1 MILHAGNV
9 FNYFFKAMKLLKE
22 EVKQIE
28 KYFQE
33 GKDKLVKCHKIQTEL
48 LTEEAN
54 GNEIPYSI
62 ILNHAQ
68 DHLTLAINWERM
80 VQLELSN
87 LS

>member
-1 MILHAGNV
+1 M
-9 FNYFFKAMKLLKE
+9 
-22 EVKQIE
+22 
-28 KYFQE
+28 
-33 GKDKLVKCHKIQTEL
+33 QTG
-48 LTEEAN
+48 EAN